1 MKDDSA
7 AGTARVDE
15 ATKPDWMKLIR
26 SYTMEDRRQAT
37 EPTRHRR
44 RRGDEAERSSSES
57 DE

>member
-1 MKDDSA
+1 MKDHSA
-7 AGTARVDE
+7 TGAAPVEE

-37 EPTRHRR
+37 ESTQHRR
-44 RRGDEAERSSSES
+44 RRGDQPERSSSES